1 MIIITKVTI
10 KGITYYKEKIPI
22 GRNAD
27 GTVKYKQI
35 TAKTMKECKAKALA
49 FRKNDIVSLNSKSTL
64 GTLIT
69 EYIDNVRKPR
79 LKPSSYQRYIS
90 LYKTHIKPSLL
101 NNLKLEEIKHLHL
114 QKFYNSIESLN
125 TAKRLKELLNSFFE
139 YCINADF
146 ISKNPQKNIKLETA
160 KPVRQSRALTISE
173 REKIIYSNKTIFIFA
188 MYTGLRIGEV
198 LALTH
203 KDIDFKENTVN
214 VNKSL
219 RYMNRGN
226 GCEFIID
233 ETKTASSIRK
243 VPLHN
248 NLIEILNLHIQ
259 NEKKKYKNLG
269 IKFSNSLP
277 LFATNTCRYYK
288 PDNVLKM
295 LKRIVDCKFHDLKH
309 TFCTMLAEQGVD
321 IKTASVLMGH
331 SDIKMTAN
339 IYTHISDKQKKKAI
353 QNLSF

>member
-1 MIIITKVTI
+1 MLHPLSFRGKANHLYLVLIFCIITQIVIFCLYKIKGVIIITKVTI

-160 KPVRQSRALTISE
+160 KPVRQSRALTIS
-173 REKIIYSNKTIFIFA
+173 
-188 MYTGLRIGEV
+188 
-198 LALTH
+198 
-203 KDIDFKENTVN
+203 
-214 VNKSL
+214 
-219 RYMNRGN
+219 
-226 GCEFIID
+226 
-233 ETKTASSIRK
+233 
-243 VPLHN
+243 
-248 NLIEILNLHIQ
+248 
-259 NEKKKYKNLG
+259 
-269 IKFSNSLP
+269 
-277 LFATNTCRYYK
+277 
-288 PDNVLKM
+288 
-295 LKRIVDCKFHDLKH
+295 
-309 TFCTMLAEQGVD
+309 
-321 IKTASVLMGH
+321 
-331 SDIKMTAN
+331 
-339 IYTHISDKQKKKAI
+339 
-353 QNLSF
+353 